1 MMLYSGLLSSRQS
14 SVNDYSSFSSVQS
27 DEAMASPRSQI
38 DDQDMRNGNGDPSL
52 GLIPTVPRI
61 EEPDEQH
68 LALQPT
74 DPSFPIDTAAQSG
87 ARIFIH
93 APQYHWHTS
102 GTDGIDQEARERL
115 VALEALVDRFGRQ
128 TEQREEQLANRME
141 TEGAIRAQGRAEF
154 DEFRST

>member
-1 MMLYSGLLSSRQS
+1 MENPQ
-14 SVNDYSSFSSVQS
+14 
-27 DEAMASPRSQI
+27 SQI

-52 GLIPTVPRI
+52 GLVHAVPKI
-61 EEPDEQH
+61 EELEDPP
-68 LALQPT
+68 LALQAT

-102 GTDGIDQEARERL
+102 GIDGIDQEARERL

-128 TEQREEQLANRME
+128 TEQREEQLAHRMDI
-141 TEGAIRAQGRAEF
+141 EGAIRAQGRAEF
-154 DEFRST
+154 EEFRATWIEEIEKV